1 MRMIVLSMAA
11 LALAAC
17 NKNEPAANTAAND
30 MAASNVAMANDSMT
44 ATPAAFINE
53 TSWEYVD
60 PDNKKAVQE
69 SIDASGN
76 YVTWAGSE
84 HVDHGTAVMKNGKAC
99 FTSAMNNKGE
109 MCWTDPKWEIGQSG
123 ESTNDKGEKLALKRV
138 AYIVAPPIPGK

>member
-1 MRMIVLSMAA
+1 MRALLKPAMTPPLVNKGRVIMRMIVLSMAA

-17 NKNEPAANTAAND
+17 NKSEPAANTAAND

-84 HVDHGTAVMKNGKAC
+84 HVDHGTEVMK
-99 FTSAMNNKGE
+99 
-109 MCWTDPKWEIGQSG
+109 
-123 ESTNDKGEKLALKRV
+123 
-138 AYIVAPPIPGK
+138 